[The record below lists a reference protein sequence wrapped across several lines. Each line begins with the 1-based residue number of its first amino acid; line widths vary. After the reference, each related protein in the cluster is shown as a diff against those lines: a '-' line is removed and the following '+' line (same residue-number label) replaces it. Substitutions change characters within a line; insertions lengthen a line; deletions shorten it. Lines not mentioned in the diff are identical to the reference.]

1 MSLSL
6 GTSKGAAMPTQLE
19 LDNAVRLARIDDNVA
34 LLVASKDDHEG
45 RLRSVEKKQ
54 WALSGVGA
62 AVAAIISLFFSNK

>member
-1 MSLSL
+1 
-6 GTSKGAAMPTQLE
+6 MPTQLE
-19 LDNAVRLARIDDNVA
+19 LDNAVRLERIDNNVKY
-34 LLVASKDDHEG
+34 LVKSREDHEV